1 MVLLASIE
9 MVLENGIKRQTEQKC
24 SQYFLE
30 KETATSS
37 SLLANI
43 SLWLRIFC
51 YSQRIVE
58 KPKISSSISG
68 ISTSGHDG
76 ITGRGIT
83 LLRQTMKLQNTW
95 NNCCC
100 QAWENKLGKSM
111 PGQTPLPL
119 LFLMVH
125 VPIPGIECFN
135 SPILLQYN
143 RILVETAPLHRG
155 AT

>member
-1 MVLLASIE
+1 MALLASIE
-9 MVLENGIKRQTEQKC
+9 MVLENGIKRQTQQKC

-30 KETATSS
+30 KETVTLS

-83 LLRQTMKLQNTW
+83 LLRQTMKLQNTG

-100 QAWENKLGKSM
+100 QAWENKMHRVMNFDRRQMWKVSFMLTHITIKSTFWSKIQKVT
-111 PGQTPLPL
+111 GLEK
-119 LFLMVH
+119 V
-125 VPIPGIECFN
+125 
-135 SPILLQYN
+135 
-143 RILVETAPLHRG
+143 
-155 AT
+155 

>member
-9 MVLENGIKRQTEQKC
+9 MVLENGIKRQTQQKC

-30 KETATSS
+30 KETATLS

-43 SLWLRIFC
+43 SLWLRVFC

-100 QAWENKLGKSM
+100 QAWENKMHRVMNFDRRKMWKVSFMLTHITIKSTFWSKVQKVT
-111 PGQTPLPL
+111 GLEK
-119 LFLMVH
+119 V
-125 VPIPGIECFN
+125 
-135 SPILLQYN
+135 
-143 RILVETAPLHRG
+143 
-155 AT
+155 